1 MNLKKFR
8 PLLLFGLALVLLLSA
23 TRAAF
28 AQSDLVRF
36 TVNNKSDK
44 VFTLRL
50 TGPETLYLVIDPNS
64 AEVFTPKR
72 GEYTFTMFSCG
83 AYADGELDLT
93 SIKTM
98 IVPACGSGGP
108 AKDTD
113 QKIDASD
120 TIKLVKIT
128 LENKVTNSAM
138 VVVMTG
144 PGTYVFSL
152 KAGQKANYTIPRG
165 DYTVT
170 YYACSSSATRVFT
183 AKANKTLSLSCP
195 K

>member
-113 QKIDASD
+113 QKNDASD

-170 YYACSSSATRVFT
+170 YYACNSSATRAFT
-183 AKANKTLSLSCP
+183 AKANKTLSLS
-195 K
+195 

>member
-36 TVNNKSDK
+36 TINNKSDK

-98 IVPACGSGGP
+98 VVPACGSGGP
-108 AKDTD
+108 EKDTD

-152 KAGQKANYTIPRG
+152 KAGEKANYTIPRG

-170 YYACSSSATRVFT
+170 YYACSSSATRAFT
-183 AKANKTLSLSCP
+183 AKANKTLSLSCL